1 MDDFNGQLSALHT
14 VEREEIT
21 KAFREVFALSAGKR
35 VLFWMLEQA
44 AIYQDAFSGDATN
57 ATNYVLGRQSAGRR
71 LIEMLDTV
79 DPRFYPALLIAIAD
93 LKSTDLAMAASLAK
107 RQEGEE
113 HDVEA

>member
-1 MDDFNGQLSALHT
+1 MSDFIEQLSPLHT

-44 AIYQDAFSGDATN
+44 AIYQDAFAGEATN
-57 ATNYVLGRQSAGRR
+57 STNYTLGRQSAGRR
-71 LIEMLDTV
+71 LIEMLDAV

-93 LKSTDLAMAASLAK
+93 LKTIDLAAAESLAK
-107 RQEGEE
+107 QQEGEE
-113 HDVEA
+113 YDVEA

>member
-1 MDDFNGQLSALHT
+1 MDHFKEQPSALHT

-35 VLFWMLEQA
+35 VLFWMLEQC

-57 ATNYVLGRQSAGRR
+57 ATNYMLGLQAAGRR
-71 LIEMLDTV
+71 LIDQLDTV
-79 DPRFYPALLIAIAD
+79 DPHLYPNLLLAIAD
-93 LKSTDLAMAASLAK
+93 LKSTDLAAAESLAK
-107 RQEGEE
+107 REEGEE